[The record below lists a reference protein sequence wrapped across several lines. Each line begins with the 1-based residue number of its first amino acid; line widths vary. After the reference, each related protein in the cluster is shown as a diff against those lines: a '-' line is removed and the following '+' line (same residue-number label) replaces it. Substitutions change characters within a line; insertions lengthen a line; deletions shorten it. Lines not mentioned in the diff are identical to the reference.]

1 MSSGHPGP
9 SKQVWPWP
17 DSLDAVMAAPNHHT
31 VLFENESVRV
41 LETRILP
48 GQIVPVHT
56 HRWPSVL
63 FNVTWSDFVRRDQL
77 RNVTLDTRQSL
88 ETHQLISPTWLEP
101 LPPHTVENVGD
112 REIRNLQVEIKSG
125 P

>member
-1 MSSGHPGP
+1 MSSGDPGP

-17 DSLDAVMAAPNHHT
+17 DSLDAVVAAPNHHT

-63 FNVTWSDFVRRDQL
+63 VIVAWSDFVRRDQL
-77 RNVTLDTRQSL
+77 RNVTLDTRQSQ
-88 ETHQLISPTWLEP
+88 ETPQLISPTWLEP

-112 REIRNLQVEIKSG
+112 REIQNLQVEIKSVS
-125 P
+125 